1 MPLTA
6 STYGK
11 ARIRVMRSDLRGRPV
26 TRAPRSGW
34 SNVHADGYR
43 APSDADDRIA
53 AAGLDANGTWN
64 AVPAERAVANP
75 AVPDTPSRVFGT
87 TDSASV
93 RDSLYR
99 RGEAVLAAI
108 PEIAEVGFAMPD
120 THDVPNDL
128 RPAGPDD
135 PGTVSLPA
143 DEPHGPIQ
151 ATTGRSI

>member
-11 ARIRVMRSDLRGRPV
+11 ARIRAMRSDPRGRPV
-26 TRAPRSGW
+26 AKVTRSGW
-34 SNVHADGYR
+34 SNVRADGYR
-43 APSDADDRIA
+43 ALSDADDRIA
-53 AAGLDANGTWN
+53 ASLRANGLWN
-64 AVPAERAVANP
+64 AVPA
-75 AVPDTPSRVFGT
+75 
-87 TDSASV
+87 DSASV
-93 RDSLYR
+93 RDLLYR

>member
-26 TRAPRSGW
+26 ARAPRSGW

-53 AAGLDANGTWN
+53 ASLRANGTWN
-64 AVPAERAVANP
+64 AVPA
-75 AVPDTPSRVFGT
+75 
-87 TDSASV
+87 DSASV
-93 RDSLYR
+93 RDLLYR

-135 PGTVSLPA
+135 PDTVSLPA